1 VTTTPA
7 PAAEAREAPSI
18 AAIGAAADMAGALG
32 RADLQQRLAIAVARI
47 RRPATVV
54 CVVGEFKQGKSS
66 LVNALLGLTVCP
78 TDDDIATSAHTF
90 VRYGERPAVLVHR
103 RLDGKSVI
111 EEVAP
116 ASLTDYVTER
126 GKPSD
131 MGQVDR
137 VEIAVPAAFLAG
149 GLVLVDMPGVGGL
162 STAQAAST
170 LAFLPFADGLIFV
183 SDATAEL
190 SAPERQFL
198 ADAIARTPTV
208 LMALTK
214 TDIASDWRRIGSL
227 DRGHL
232 DAMGQ
237 QGADVEILPVA
248 APLRRVALANRD
260 DDLDASSGYPA
271 LAAALHRR
279 IVAPAKKLADERGRQ
294 EAGDILGLLAG
305 SQRTALDLLEH
316 PERLERAL
324 AELADAQAR
333 LDHLRG
339 PGARWSTLANDRMAD
354 IASEASYRFRVSM
367 RTVGRAMDEGIDEIK
382 TPAQW
387 EELGARLQSDVAG
400 AVGGVFEDL
409 EHGVAVLRGEVA
421 ETLHEEVG
429 VAGLDGGR
437 PLLDVAALWAGAT
450 ITEDARLA
458 NRAAGGTLV
467 GLRGAQSGLT
477 LFSLVA
483 QFAPK
488 GAMALLMA
496 SPLTLGVGLTFAG
509 VQLLDSNRR
518 KIALRRQK
526 ARQAVRQFIDDV
538 QFEVTNE
545 LSETVRQRQRA
556 IRDEFTERV
565 TEAIRTNTETATRAR
580 EDAQR
585 AGSERDSR
593 RAELR
598 SSIERLEAAQSG
610 FGAQGRP

>member
-1 VTTTPA
+1 VTAAST
-7 PAAEAREAPSI
+7 PAAEAREAPSLP
-18 AAIGAAADMAGALG
+18 AIQAAAEMAKALG
-32 RADLQQRLAIAVARI
+32 RADLEQRLAIAVARI

-66 LVNALLGLTVCP
+66 LVNGLLGLTVCP
-78 TDDDIATSAHTF
+78 TDDDVATSAHTF
-90 VRYGERPAVLVHR
+90 VRYGEQPAVLVHR
-103 RLDGKSVI
+103 RVDGKSVI

-116 ASLTDYVTER
+116 ASLPDYVTER
-126 GKPSD
+126 GNPSD
-131 MGQVDR
+131 MRQVDR

-190 SAPERQFL
+190 SAPERRFL
-198 ADAIARTPTV
+198 ADAITRTPTV
-208 LMALTK
+208 VMALTK
-214 TDIASDWRRIGSL
+214 TDIASDWRRIGVL

-232 DAMGQ
+232 DAMGPT
-237 QGADVEILPVA
+237 GVDVEIMPVA
-248 APLRRVALANRD
+248 AHLRRVALANRD
-260 DDLDASSGYPA
+260 ADLDAASGYPA
-271 LAAALHRR
+271 LAAALQRR
-279 IVAPAKKLADERGRQ
+279 IMGPGKQLADERGRQ
-294 EAGDILGLLAG
+294 EASDILSLLAG
-305 SQRTALDLLEH
+305 AQRTELDLLNH

-324 AELADAQAR
+324 ADLAEAQAR

-339 PGARWSTLANDRMAD
+339 PGSRWSTLVGDRMAD
-354 IASEASYRFRVSM
+354 ISSQTSYRFRASM
-367 RTVGRAMDEGIDEIK
+367 RTIGRAMDEGIEEIK

-387 EELGARLQSDVAG
+387 EELGARLQRDVAD

-409 EHGVAVLRGEVA
+409 EQGVAVLRNEVA

-429 VAGLDGGR
+429 LAGLGR
-437 PLLDVAALWAGAT
+437 EKPLLDVAALWAGAT
-450 ITEDARLA
+450 ITEDVRLA
-458 NRAAGGTLV
+458 NRAAGQTLV

-496 SPLTLGVGLTFAG
+496 SPLTLGIGLTFAG

-538 QFEVTNE
+538 QFEVANE
-545 LSETVRQRQRA
+545 LSETVRQRQRT
-556 IRDEFTERV
+556 IRDEFAALV
-565 TEAIRTNTETATRAR
+565 TEAIQTNADTAARAK

-585 AGSERDSR
+585 ASSERDSR
-593 RAELR
+593 RAELG
-598 SSIERLEAAQSG
+598 SWIERLDKARSSLDAA
-610 FGAQGRP
+610 ARP